1 MDKTCSVR
9 AWLSIHRKK
18 LKQTNSPLVLE
29 KEEVVDGRKWGER
42 GKVEVDRCK
51 WSLTWRVSKT
61 TSLYLS
67 VCPGTC
73 CCSVSQSCPALHDPM
88 DCSTPSLPVPHHL
101 PEFTQVDV
109 HSIDYAIQ
117 KGTLSPVEA
126 GRTNDWVRMLS
137 FSLYAHVDRWHWEPE
152 VPT

>member
-1 MDKTCSVR
+1 MFCTSL
-9 AWLSIHRKK
+9 AFHSQKK

-42 GKVEVDRCK
+42 GKVEMDRCK

-67 VCPGTC
+67 VCPGSC

-88 DCSTPSLPVPHHL
+88 DCSTPGLPVPHHL
-101 PEFTQVDV
+101 PEFAQVDV

-117 KGTLSPVEA
+117 PSHPLMPFSPP
-126 GRTNDWVRMLS
+126 GRGDTFFL
-137 FSLYAHVDRWHWEPE
+137 RWELAERNSEPRRGWENQ
-152 VPT
+152 